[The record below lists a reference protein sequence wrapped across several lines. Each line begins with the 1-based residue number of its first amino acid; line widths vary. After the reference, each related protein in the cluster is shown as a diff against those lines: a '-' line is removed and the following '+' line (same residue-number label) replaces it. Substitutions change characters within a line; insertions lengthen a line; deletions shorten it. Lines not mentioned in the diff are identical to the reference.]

1 MFSDRIAIRLPAS
14 FMITSLSGF
23 TRRLGEEAA
32 HQRTQLAAAAL
43 RAHHPT
49 LVVLAD
55 GHGNGDFPL
64 ALLAKVF
71 VLRHGSTSRQ
81 IYDHGFYL
89 GILLDA
95 FVPAFAPQPRLLE
108 ASERDLVG
116 VAGGVVGPDQAV
128 LELLGHA
135 HEARHV
141 LRVEVR
147 GEPELGGVGA
157 ADDFLL

>member
-43 RAHHPT
+43 RPHHPT

-55 GHGNGDFPL
+55 GHGNGDFAL
-64 ALLAKVF
+64 ALLAEVL

-81 IYDHGFYL
+81 IYHHGLYL
-89 GILLDA
+89 SIFLDA
-95 FVPAFAPQPRLLE
+95 FLAALAPQARRLQPPD
-108 ASERDLVG
+108 RDLV
-116 VAGGVVGPDQAV
+116 
-128 LELLGHA
+128 
-135 HEARHV
+135 
-141 LRVEVR
+141 
-147 GEPELGGVGA
+147 
-157 ADDFLL
+157 